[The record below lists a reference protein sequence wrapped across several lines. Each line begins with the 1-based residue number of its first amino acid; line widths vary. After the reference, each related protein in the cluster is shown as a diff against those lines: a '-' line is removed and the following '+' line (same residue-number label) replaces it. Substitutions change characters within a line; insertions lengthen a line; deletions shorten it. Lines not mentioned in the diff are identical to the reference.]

1 MNKSV
6 KSLELDKILAAV
18 AMCAGS
24 EKGKQMILESEPT
37 GDLSAVSALQSE
49 TTEAFYAMNSCNCY
63 PSFEVDE
70 ITESLVRAKKMSVLT
85 MGELLKV
92 ARLLRLTRN
101 LKNSIAKLDPS
112 RAPIVTK
119 MANQLFLQ
127 NTLAEDI
134 DRSIFSETEMN
145 DCASEKL
152 GAIRREIKRNGERLR
167 AKLNSYV
174 STPEYQKALQDNVI
188 TMRGDRYVIPV
199 KKEYKGAIHG
209 LVHDRSASGATLYV
223 EPMAIVE
230 MNNELKM
237 LLADE
242 KAETASSGNI

>member
-119 MANQLFLQ
+119 MANQLFLVLPVYYLILPRISQ
-127 NTLAEDI
+127 DQLLRMRYLHHNNQAGTQDH
-134 DRSIFSETEMN
+134 
-145 DCASEKL
+145 
-152 GAIRREIKRNGERLR
+152 RL
-167 AKLNSYV
+167 L
-174 STPEYQKALQDNVI
+174 
-188 TMRGDRYVIPV
+188 
-199 KKEYKGAIHG
+199 
-209 LVHDRSASGATLYV
+209 
-223 EPMAIVE
+223 
-230 MNNELKM
+230 
-237 LLADE
+237 
-242 KAETASSGNI
+242 